1 MFRDTKL
8 METWSY
14 LKSNSHP
21 SFCKYKWPQRDWGV
35 KVVYPWTCT
44 PTLLP
49 SLLCTKPS
57 ELRDLNVW
65 KTKSAVSEFP
75 LLWPLY
81 GVFVLSRAF
90 PDCHFFFLFSGH
102 SLIFILFKVSK
113 SQRDQQWK
121 RKAFWCAF
129 KCLTWMVR
137 LDGVVLDLSWE
148 ALLCPLLCL

>member
-1 MFRDTKL
+1 MKL
-8 METWSY
+8 PSNPIPILHFVNTGGPRETEVW
-14 LKSNSHP
+14 
-21 SFCKYKWPQRDWGV
+21 KWCTLELALRPFFLPFSIPNPLSWGIWIFE
-35 KVVYPWTCT
+35 K
-44 PTLLP
+44 P
-49 SLLCTKPS
+49 SLLYQSSISC
-57 ELRDLNVW
+57 DHYMV
-65 KTKSAVSEFP
+65 
-75 LLWPLY
+75 
-81 GVFVLSRAF
+81 VFVPSRAF

-113 SQRDQQWK
+113 SQRDHQWK